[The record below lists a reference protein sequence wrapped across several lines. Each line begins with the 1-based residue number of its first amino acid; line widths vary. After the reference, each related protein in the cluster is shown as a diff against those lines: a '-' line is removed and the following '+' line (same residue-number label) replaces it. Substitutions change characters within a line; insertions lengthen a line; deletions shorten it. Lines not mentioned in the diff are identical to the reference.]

1 MNFAAH
7 HLLTLAACSLLAA
20 TAVAQSPVRPP
31 PWWNVQDEVTVSL
44 YWNFDGPAPLVPT
57 AATVPTWYSPL
68 VTQMVLSP
76 NVVVINT
83 PTGTGLGLIGNG
95 APQNGAI
102 ELTVDNDPYPDYIK
116 LFWFQFDALQGA
128 SGNVAALIEESLNY
142 KRAIISQKS
151 QPLGGGWERITIDA
165 QLIPQPDDEG
175 IDWTFLENALGTVGI
190 DNLFVNS
197 KCIKPKPDETGDAL
211 GDVGARQNL
220 SLLPAG
226 LAFTSAAVTE
236 GPPPLFQKTYWV
248 TARATALGAH
258 SLLRLTGTLPTL
270 VVASSTV
277 LGGTLTTSPQGPGDI
292 AVETVT
298 VAGAVTQQIVWT
310 ILDERPAG
318 LVRLVGVD
326 ASGGNTSILILN
338 GFPNTAIVPAGQ
350 QLGLAFDPSGE
361 FGNGTFWVASTN
373 GAIGTMREFSR
384 QALTSGALIDTR
396 QIEPDCVG
404 LGYDAALGSFYGFS
418 SAPQPTPT
426 GPIEV
431 NGFVVS
437 GYDFA
442 ATGVRFCGDLNV
454 PNRGGVALAM
464 ETYRSRSA
472 PTAQLNLVCL
482 VNTNANQ
489 QVLYEMA
496 GPFGFGWS
504 VLGRCGMRDT
514 GPFNGL
520 PFVGSTM
527 EVTLTGVP
535 NSLFAMMFLGF
546 SNTTSTIGALPIALS
561 PLLGWPESILSISPD
576 VNSGL
581 MAPSAVGEFSL
592 PITIP
597 PVAALAY
604 SSVYFQWLALDTT
617 ITGGFAMSQA
627 GKTVIYP

>member
-116 LFWFQFDALQGA
+116 LFWFQFDALLGA